1 MTRHKLLRLAGI
13 ALAGLV
19 TAVGCGRDTSTL
31 DLAPLDTD
39 PIVFIDAFPAG
50 VDYYAFLWSK
60 YDALETDL
68 TGGHEN
74 PASLKV
80 NVPDYGDPDGGFA
93 GGAFVARNARDLSGY
108 NALTFWAKASRAEV
122 FDAVGFANDNTGT
135 SKYQASWSNIELT
148 TDWQKY
154 IVPIPLPARLSAERG
169 LFFFADAVPE
179 HASGYTAWFDEVQFE
194 RVGGIYNPRPYMASE
209 TVNTFVGAK
218 IAVDTTKTT
227 FYVAGTDQTIDH
239 FPGYFTYYSSDDAVA
254 QAAGGEITVTGPGEA
269 NITAKLDTVTVSGTV
284 TLSSSAL
291 PSNPAPTPTY
301 PAADVISLF
310 SDVYSN
316 VPVDTWAVT
325 WLNASW
331 DVTDIEIAGDDVKV
345 YPDLGFAGIILT
357 NPIDVHEMTYMH
369 VDVFVY
375 EGTEFKVK
383 LVDFDQWGAVEWE
396 VVFNDFTDP
405 RFYAGAWVSLEIP
418 MSSFLLGTMEN
429 IGQVIL
435 SGQRNT
441 VFIDNIYWH
450 K

>member
-1 MTRHKLLRLAGI
+1 MTRPRLMQLAVV

-39 PIVFIDAFPAG
+39 PTVFIDVFPAG
-50 VDYYAFLWSK
+50 VDYYAFMWSK

-80 NVPDYGDPDGGFA
+80 NVPDRANVDGGFA

-108 NALTFWAKASRAEV
+108 NALTFWAKASRPEV
-122 FDAVGFANDNTGT
+122 FDVVGFANDNTGT
-135 SKYQASWSNIELT
+135 SKYQAGWSNIALT
-148 TDWQKY
+148 TEWQKFT
-154 IVPIPLPARLSAERG
+154 VPIPLPARLSAERG
-169 LFFFADAVPE
+169 LFYFADAVPE
-179 HASGYTAWFDEVQFE
+179 ESDGYTAWFDEVQFE
-194 RVGGIYNPRPYMASE
+194 KVGAIYNPRPYMASG

-227 FYVAGTDQTIDH
+227 FYVAGTDETIDH
-239 FPGYFTYYSSDDAVA
+239 FPGYFTYYSSDKAVA
-254 QAAGGEITVTGPGEA
+254 DVVNGEITVTGPGDA
-269 NITAKLDTVTVSGTV
+269 DITAKLDTVTVSGTV

-291 PSNPAPTPTY
+291 PTTAAPTPTV
-301 PAADVISLF
+301 PATDVVSLF
-310 SDVYSN
+310 SDAY
-316 VPVDTWAVT
+316 VDVAVETWAVK
-325 WLNASW
+325 WMYASW
-331 DVTDIEIAGDDVKV
+331 DVEDIEIAGDDVKV
-345 YPDLGFAGIILT
+345 YPDLGFAGIIIAD
-357 NPIDVHEMTYMH
+357 PVDVSQMTYMH
-369 VDVFVY
+369 IDVFVY

-383 LVDFDQWGAVEWE
+383 LVDFDPYGNLEWE

-405 RFYAGAWVSLEIP
+405 RFYAGEWVSLEIP

-450 K
+450 R